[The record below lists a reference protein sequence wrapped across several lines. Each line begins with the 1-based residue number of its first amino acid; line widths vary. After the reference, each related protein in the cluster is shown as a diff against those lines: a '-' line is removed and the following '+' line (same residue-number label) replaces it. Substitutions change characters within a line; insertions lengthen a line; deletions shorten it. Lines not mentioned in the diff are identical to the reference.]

1 MLIRPVGA
9 TGEVTGSSFLLET
22 GHRKYLIDC
31 GLFQGHRDDDGRNYK
46 FDFNPADIDA
56 VFLTHAHLDHC
67 GRLPYLHVLGF
78 RGPVYA
84 TSSTC
89 DLAQFILLDSA
100 KVQGEDFIRR
110 RRRGQRS
117 GQFVSQPLY
126 DEQDVLHL
134 LRYFQVQPY
143 GKVLDIG
150 FGLDAI
156 FHQSGHILGSASI
169 EFRRGGKSVLFSG
182 DVGTPGRNVVPD
194 PTPPSPVDMVF
205 CESTY
210 GDRTH
215 RTEAESITE
224 FKESINRAIEK
235 GGNVLI
241 PAFAMERTQDI
252 LFHLRNL
259 RKNGDIPITPV
270 YLDSPLAINITK
282 VYQQHSQD
290 LDDATRA
297 VFAQHKD
304 PFRFEGLITSQTTE
318 QSRAINGTT
327 GSIIIAGA
335 GMCQAGRIVHHLK
348 HNLWRDDCAVIFIG
362 FQAQGTLG
370 RKIVDGATTVNIDH
384 EQIAVKASINTIN
397 GFSAHADQPALIQWL
412 QSTNP
417 GKIILNHG
425 EPTASQTLANKLTEL
440 GKNVEVAKPGQS
452 YQVGEV

>member
-22 GHRKYLIDC
+22 GHRRYLIDC
-31 GLFQGHRDDDGRNYK
+31 GLFQGHHDDDGRNYM

-89 DLAQFILLDSA
+89 DLAQYILLDSA
-100 KVQGEDFIRR
+100 KVQGEDFTRR
-110 RRRGQRS
+110 HRRGQRS
-117 GQFVSQPLY
+117 GQYVAQPLY

-134 LRYFQVQPY
+134 LRYFHIQPY
-143 GKVLDIG
+143 NKVLDLG
-150 FGLDAI
+150 YGLEVVY
-156 FHQSGHILGSASI
+156 HQSGHILGSASI

-194 PTPPSPVDMVF
+194 PTPPPPVDLVF

-210 GDRTH
+210 GDRMH
-215 RTEAESITE
+215 RSEAESIKE
-224 FKESINRAIEK
+224 LKESINWAIEQ
-235 GGNVLI
+235 GGNVII

-252 LFHLRNL
+252 LFHLRAL
-259 RKNGDIPITPV
+259 RIKGEIPLTPV

-282 VYQQHSQD
+282 VYQQHNSD

-297 VFAQHKD
+297 VFAEHKD
-304 PFRFEGLITSQTTE
+304 PFRFEGLVTTQTTE
-318 QSRAINGTT
+318 QSRAINGKD
-327 GSIIIAGA
+327 GAIIIAGA
-335 GMCQAGRIVHHLK
+335 GMCQAGRVVHHLK
-348 HNLWRDDCAVIFIG
+348 HNLWRENCVVVFIG
-362 FQAQGTLG
+362 FQAQGTMG
-370 RKIVDGATTVNIDH
+370 RKIVDGAKIVNIDH
-384 EQIAVKASINTIN
+384 EQIMVRARINTIN
-397 GFSAHADQPALIQWL
+397 GFSAHADQPALINWL
-412 QSTNP
+412 ETTTP

-425 EPTASQTLANKLTEL
+425 EPSASQVLAGELTAR
-440 GKNVEVAKPGQS
+440 GRNVEVAKPGKT
-452 YQVGEV
+452 YQVGDE